1 MLLSYGVVLC
11 IGLWLGYKFAS
22 TGRTVAPERK
32 EMSESVAKMG
42 NEDQGNGERT
52 EGNDRAGEA
61 SSLKG
66 EMGQEDDLSLTFYET
81 LLKKEPSPKMQ
92 RERDDSKGI
101 PASRGPEK
109 RERPLKE
116 DKSSERAL
124 SGVASFSIQV
134 GSFAIKKQAE
144 DLTRRLK
151 GKDYPAYITSQ
162 IISGMGRMYQVRIG
176 HYRTLDE
183 AKREA
188 KLIGRKERLPTYIPS
203 SPDR

>member
-66 EMGQEDDLSLTFYET
+66 EMVQEDDLSLTFYET
-81 LLKKEPSPKMQ
+81 LLKKEPSPKTNH
-92 RERDDSKGI
+92 
-101 PASRGPEK
+101 PRGPSQEWLPFPSRWVLLPLRNK
-109 RERPLKE
+109 R
-116 DKSSERAL
+116 
-124 SGVASFSIQV
+124 
-134 GSFAIKKQAE
+134 
-144 DLTRRLK
+144 
-151 GKDYPAYITSQ
+151 
-162 IISGMGRMYQVRIG
+162 RI
-176 HYRTLDE
+176 
-183 AKREA
+183 
-188 KLIGRKERLPTYIPS
+188 
-203 SPDR
+203 

>member
-1 MLLSYGVVLC
+1 MV
-11 IGLWLGYKFAS
+11 
-22 TGRTVAPERK
+22 
-32 EMSESVAKMG
+32 
-42 NEDQGNGERT
+42 
-52 EGNDRAGEA
+52 
-61 SSLKG
+61 
-66 EMGQEDDLSLTFYET
+66 QEDELTFYET

-101 PASRGPEK
+101 QAPRGPEK

-144 DLTRRLK
+144 DLTRRLEGK
-151 GKDYPAYITSQ
+151 GYPAYITSQ

-188 KLIGRKERLPTYIPS
+188 KLIGIKEKLPTYIPS

>member
-188 KLIGRKERLPTYIPS
+188 KLIGRKENLPTYIPS